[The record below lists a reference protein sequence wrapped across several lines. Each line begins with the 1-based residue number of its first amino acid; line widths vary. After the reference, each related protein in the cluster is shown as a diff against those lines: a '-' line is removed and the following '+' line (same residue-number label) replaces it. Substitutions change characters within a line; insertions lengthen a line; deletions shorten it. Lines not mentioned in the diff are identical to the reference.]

1 MKTLKFPTSGSFF
14 VFHCIIALLVY
25 LHKLGQPKI
34 KLFSQ
39 RRFAGN
45 LCPISLGVQSTSE

>member
-1 MKTLKFPTSGSFF
+1 MKTLKFPTIGSFISR
-14 VFHCIIALLVY
+14 CIIVLLVY

-34 KLFSQ
+34 NLLSK

-45 LCPISLGVQSTSE
+45 LCPISLAVQSTSE